1 VFYGELQVLWN
12 VSLTVKKD
20 DFVAV
25 IGANGAGKTTL
36 LMTIAGILRPRSGSI
51 TFLDNRIDKVPAH
64 TLINAGLALVPEG
77 RMLFPK
83 MTVIDNLRLGALTL
97 RSKKKETERMDLV
110 YNLFPILQKRRSQ
123 IASTLSGGEQQMLAI
138 GRGLMSG
145 VKLLMLDEPT
155 LGLSPKASFDLFD
168 ALAWIHKELGITIL
182 LVEQNIRHALKL
194 ANRGYVLER
203 GRISLE
209 DVSSRLLNNTHVK
222 EAYLGA

>member
-36 LMTIAGILRPRSGSI
+36 LMTIAGILRPRSGTI

-64 TLINAGLALVPEG
+64 TLIKAGLSLVPEG

-97 RSKKKETERMDLV
+97 RSKKKEAERMDLV
-110 YNLFPILQKRRSQ
+110 YNLFPILRQRRGQ

-138 GRGLMSG
+138 GRGLMTG